1 MTSGKISALIKL
13 GVLCLGESS
22 PGPDTAPDPGPHAL
36 STRAPL
42 SRFEN
47 PAYQYPFENPAIP
60 AFVRYPPDTPLESL
74 LGATRTMVFLGA
86 ADTPQLRLCLSRS
99 DVVALVFE
107 PDLAVFEAF
116 ADAVGPARLH
126 AGGAFCFVGR
136 ARTFAPA
143 LQDQLPG
150 ALFRQG
156 TPAILTTGRI
166 ERDHEGWGVEVADY
180 LETLHYRHCLYPLA
194 SQHRVRSH
202 PLRAIARDLLYDQQL
217 HAYQNLD
224 ACLTC
229 PDIAPLAG
237 GLSGHTALVVAAGP
251 DLGERLDFLRRNRD
265 RAVILCVNNA
275 LKPLVEA
282 GITPHFVIIN
292 DTSIASGRV
301 FSHIPAMADTALVAH
316 CLSDLG
322 GGRFGAAYLFG
333 EFMPELFGTRPELDA
348 HGSVITAAFSL
359 AVHLGCARCVFVG
372 GQLASPDPWRLG
384 YASGSLHH
392 AEAAPPRP
400 LTDRHPQLC
409 PVKNPF
415 GDTLY
420 TSLNF
425 KDAALWLTET
435 IRLSGMECV
444 NTSRASILY
453 GQGMCH
459 DPDPDLP
466 DLPAGRDAAGLV
478 RRTRQQPASLRPDPA
493 RVRGFVQG
501 EIARWSAVRDTAR
514 TLLAQDGPPLLA
526 AGMAALARFDADNTT
541 FLVERFRDFDT
552 RRFHGLVFGGDP
564 ARRAE
569 GLRDYYT
576 RLREMAGEL
585 LAELEQAGR

>member
-1 MTSGKISALIKL
+1 MTSGKISALIEL
-13 GVLCLGESS
+13 GVLCLGEPS
-22 PGPDTAPDPGPHAL
+22 PGAECSSDPGPHAL
-36 STRAPL
+36 ISREPL

-47 PAYQYPFENPAIP
+47 PAYQYPFADPAIP
-60 AFVRYPPDTPLESL
+60 AFVRYPPDTSLESL
-74 LGATRTMVFLGA
+74 LGATRTVVFLGA
-86 ADTPQLRLCLSRS
+86 ADSPQLRLCLSRS

-126 AGGAFCFVGR
+126 AGGAFCFVGG
-136 ARTFAPA
+136 ARTFDPA

-166 ERDHEGWGVEVADY
+166 GRDHPAWEAETADY
-180 LETLHYRHCLYPLA
+180 VETLHYRHCLYPLA

-202 PLRAIARDLLYDQQL
+202 PLRTIARDLLYDQQL

-224 ACLTC
+224 AFLTC
-229 PDIAPLAG
+229 PDIAPLEG
-237 GLSGHTALVVAAGP
+237 GLPGHTALVVAAGP

-265 RAVILCVNNA
+265 RGVILCVNNA
-275 LKPLVEA
+275 LKPLAEA
-282 GITPHFVIIN
+282 GISPHFVIIN
-292 DTSIASGRV
+292 DTSIASGQV
-301 FSHIPAMADTALVAH
+301 FQHIRAMAETALVAH

-333 EFMPELFGTRPELDA
+333 EFMPELFGIRPELDA

-359 AVHLGCARCVFVG
+359 AAHLGCARCVFVG

-384 YASGSLHH
+384 YARGSLHH
-392 AEAAPPRP
+392 AKAAPPRR

-453 GQGMCH
+453 GQGVRH
-459 DPDPDLP
+459 DPDPVLP
-466 DLPAGRDAAGLV
+466 DLPAGRDAAGLIQ
-478 RRTRQQPASLRPDPA
+478 RTRQRPASLRPDPA
-493 RVRGFVQG
+493 RVREFVQG
-501 EIARWSAVRDTAR
+501 ETARWSSVRDTAR
-514 TLLAQDGPPLLA
+514 TLLALDGPPLLA

-552 RRFHGLVFGGDP
+552 RRFHGLVFGD
-564 ARRAE
+564 AADRRAQ
-569 GLRDYYT
+569 GLRDYFT
-576 RLREMAGEL
+576 HVVSMSCSL
-585 LAELEQAGR
+585 LQVLTQPT